1 MEIKFHTKPTQIN
14 RQNPIVVKKDYL
26 LKVYMYPLKGDFY
39 VKFAVVGGTAFA
51 GLVKTDD
58 PMNIATIMPDATM
71 HDIHRKKDLINL
83 VTGYRNIWLSDIES
97 IYNSA
102 ILNQFTI

>member
-14 RQNPIVVKKDYL
+14 RKNPIVIKQDYL

-39 VKFAVVGGTAFA
+39 VRFAVVGSTAFA

-58 PMNIATIMPDATM
+58 PTNISAIMPERTI
-71 HDIHRKKDLINL
+71 HDIYTKMDLTHYII
-83 VTGYRNIWLSDIES
+83 GYLNIPLRDIES
-97 IYNSA
+97 IYNG
-102 ILNQFTI
+102 

>member
-1 MEIKFHTKPTQIN
+1 MEIKFHTRPTQIN
-14 RQNPIVVKKDYL
+14 RQNPICIKHDYL

-58 PMNIATIMPDATM
+58 PNNISAIMPERTI
-71 HDIHRKKDLINL
+71 HDIYTKMDLIHYII
-83 VTGYRNIWLSDIES
+83 GYLNIPLRDIES
-97 IYNSA
+97 IYNG
-102 ILNQFTI
+102 

>member
-14 RQNPIVVKKDYL
+14 RKNPICIKHDYL

-39 VKFAVVGGTAFA
+39 VKFAVVGGVAFA

-58 PMNIATIMPDATM
+58 PNNISAIMPEWTI
-71 HDIHRKKDLINL
+71 HDIYTKMDLIHYII
-83 VTGYRNIWLSDIES
+83 GYLNIPLRHIES
-97 IYNSA
+97 IYNG
-102 ILNQFTI
+102 